1 MAVRHHYFFCMKK
14 IDKSKAVVACNYETM
29 TSLEVAELTGV
40 RHANLLRDIRK
51 MEKGWINAQNTDNQY
66 ELKFELVDYTD
77 EKGEKRPMYV
87 LNRIQWL
94 YVATK
99 FNDEARAKLVLRWE
113 KLEKERQQYTFER
126 EISKM
131 VRRTFTD
138 ALKDSGENERMHG
151 HAYSTY
157 TNKIYK
163 ALFGMDA
170 KRLRKQLDLDKDAN
184 IREHLPENA
193 IKRVSALEAIAQR
206 MVELGGEYA
215 VVCESIDTIVTK
227 QKLGM
232 KLPELKQ

>member
-1 MAVRHHYFFCMKK
+1 MQK
-14 IDKSKAVVACNYETM
+14 IDKSKAVVTCNYETM
-29 TSLEVAELTGV
+29 TSLEVAELVGMQ
-40 RHANLLRDIRK
+40 HSHLLRDIRK
-51 MEKGWINAQNTDNQY
+51 MESGWIKAQDADNQQQS
-66 ELKFELVDYTD
+66 KFGLLFRENKVGNGAVKKEPY
-77 EKGEKRPMYV
+77 YV

-131 VRRTFTD
+131 VRRTLTD
-138 ALKDSGENERMHG
+138 AIKESGENERMHG

-157 TNKIYK
+157 TNKIYR

-170 KRLRKQLDLDKDAN
+170 KKLRKGLNLAEDAN
-184 IREHLPENA
+184 LRECLPEKA
-193 IKRVSALEAIAQR
+193 IKRIAALESIAQR
-206 MVELGGEYA
+206 MVEMGGEYKI
-215 VVCESIDTIVTK
+215 VCEEIDNIVRK

-232 KLPELKQ
+232 GMPQLKDGKDGN

>member
-1 MAVRHHYFFCMKK
+1 MKK

-29 TSLEVAELTGV
+29 TSIEVAELTGV

-51 MEKGWINAQNTDNQY
+51 MEKGWMSAQDADNQCK
-66 ELKFELVDYTD
+66 LKFEFASRDVSQPNGGVRTEEYA
-77 EKGEKRPMYV
+77 V
-87 LNRIQWL
+87 LTRIQWL

-131 VRRTFTD
+131 VRRTLTD

-163 ALFGMDA
+163 ALFGTDA
-170 KRLRKQLDLDKDAN
+170 KHLRRQLNLDKDAN
-184 IREHLPENA
+184 IREHLPEQA

-206 MVELGGEYA
+206 MVELGGEYTT
-215 VVCESIDTIVTK
+215 VCESIDTIVSN
-227 QKLGM
+227 QKLSI
-232 KLPELKQ
+232 KLQELKK